1 MKLST
6 RMGLL
11 VGGAALIM
19 LLVGLLGL
27 HGLRQTSEGLRTVYE
42 DRTVPAAQLSVVN
55 GLMLRNMRL
64 LGDAALDNDPALTQR
79 NLEAVQSNTATISKT
94 WDAYMATYLT
104 PEEAELAKQFAAD
117 RAKFVQQGLRPAIS
131 ELAKGDRAG
140 AARII
145 LRDMPP
151 LFDAA
156 DHGLEALLKLQ
167 VDVARQEYEA
177 AIARYAA
184 TRNRTLAVIVLGVIC
199 IAGLG
204 AWMARDLLRALGAE
218 PDAVRSVADAVA
230 AGDLSKSIALRN
242 GDLTSVLESRAHLR
256 QNVVDLARCVGA
268 TAERVPTAS
277 SQIAM
282 GNADLSSRTEQQA
295 AALQETASSMEQ
307 LGATVRQNADN
318 AAQANELAVQASE
331 VVGRGGQVV
340 GEVVATMKE
349 IQDAS
354 RRIADIIAVIDG
366 IAFQTNIL
374 ALNAAVEAARAGE
387 QGRGFAVVAGEVR
400 SLAQRSAEAA
410 REINALITSSVERV
424 ERGSALADRAG
435 QTMHDV
441 VGAIQSVTDIVA
453 HISSA
458 SREQSS
464 GVMQVGQAISQMDEA
479 TQKNAALVEESA
491 AAATSL
497 QSMAEQLVK
506 AVGAF
511 RLVAA

>member
-1 MKLST
+1 
-6 RMGLL
+6 MGLL
-11 VGGAALIM
+11 IGGAALIM

-42 DRTVPAAQLSVVN
+42 DRTVPAAQLAVVN

-64 LGDAALDNDPALTQR
+64 LGDAALDNDPALTKR
-79 NLEAVQSNTATISKT
+79 NLAAVESNIATISKT

-104 PEEAELAKQFAAD
+104 PEEAILAKQFTAD
-117 RAKFVQQGLRPAIS
+117 RAQFVQQGLHPAIS
-131 ELAKGDRAG
+131 ELAKGDRAA

-145 LRDMPP
+145 LCDMPP

-156 DHGLEALLKLQ
+156 DKGLDALRKLH

-177 AIARYAA
+177 ATARYA
-184 TRNRTLAVIVLGVIC
+184 TTRTLT
-199 IAGLG
+199 
-204 AWMARDLLRALGAE
+204 E
-218 PDAVRSVADAVA
+218 EF
-230 AGDLSKSIALRN
+230 GD
-242 GDLTSVLESRAHLR
+242 
-256 QNVVDLARCVGA
+256 
-268 TAERVPTAS
+268 
-277 SQIAM
+277 
-282 GNADLSSRTEQQA
+282 
-295 AALQETASSMEQ
+295 
-307 LGATVRQNADN
+307 TVRQNADN
-318 AAQANELAVQASE
+318 AAQANDPAMQASE
-331 VVGRGGQVV
+331 VVGRGGEVV
-340 GEVVATMKE
+340 SEVVATMKE

-354 RRIADIIAVIDG
+354 RRIADIIAIIDG

-400 SLAQRSAEAA
+400 SLAQRSADAA
-410 REINALITSSVERV
+410 REINALITGSVERV

-435 QTMHDV
+435 QTMLDV
-441 VGAIQSVTDIVA
+441 VGAIQRVTEIVA
-453 HISSA
+453 SISSA

-464 GVMQVGQAISQMDEA
+464 GVMQVGQAVSQMDEA

-491 AAATSL
+491 AAAASL